1 MFRHQILRVCS
12 VSKAV
17 KHDIVHLR
25 YKKENDVL
33 QNPEFSPTA
42 NSLQSSLKLTERA
55 TVVLGLS
62 MGGLVFI
69 LTRNYDK
76 RVSKGKNKDS

>member
-1 MFRHQILRVCS
+1 M
-12 VSKAV
+12 AV
-17 KHDIVHLR
+17 KHDLVR
-25 YKKENDVL
+25 YDGRDDVL

-62 MGGLVFI
+62 MGGLVFMV
-69 LTRNYDK
+69 TRNGSK
-76 RVSKGKNKDS
+76 RA